1 MYNPTVIDHFRNPRN
16 VGILPDPDGE
26 GYAENSACGDATTLY
41 LRVTDGRI
49 AEARFRT
56 FGCAAAIAAS
66 SALTE
71 MLKGRSVDEALR
83 IRKEDVAE
91 ALGGLP
97 PTKLHCSVLAED
109 AVRAAV
115 DDYRKRLSGA

>member
-16 VGILPDPDGE
+16 VGILPDPDGQ
-26 GYAENSACGDATTLY
+26 GYAENSVCGDAMTLY
-41 LRVTDGRI
+41 LRVADGRI
-49 AEARFRT
+49 AEAKFRT

-71 MLKGRSVDEALR
+71 MLRGRSIEEALQ

-91 ALGGLP
+91 SLGGLP

-115 DDYRKRLSGA
+115 ADYRKRQSGA